1 MTENA
6 QQRAERR
13 YRLLHTALK
22 EMAEFERK
30 ENEFRKKTVR
40 SAPQNSAFLWIG
52 SKSTERHGQFHI
64 TVR

>member
-22 EMAEFERK
+22 EMAEFEREGK
-30 ENEFRKKTVR
+30 RV
-40 SAPQNSAFLWIG
+40 SQ
-52 SKSTERHGQFHI
+52 ERP
-64 TVR
+64 